1 VNALASLQTATD
13 SSGNTMNA
21 NLAGL
26 LSNVGSTSSSLQEQ
40 TTVQQASLTQLTTQQ
55 STLSGVNL
63 DSEASNL
70 TVYQRSYQAAA
81 QVLTIVDQL
90 MAAAINLGTETTVS

>member
-1 VNALASLQTATD
+1 
-13 SSGNTMNA
+13 
-21 NLAGL
+21 
-26 LSNVGSTSSSLQEQ
+26 LQEQ